1 MVQLAIVGVL
11 TSLAMNYLAH
21 ALEKNQTVLCQVRHK
36 STTAQQW
43 LVHNIISKQQNDS
56 SGVVN
61 SL

>member
-11 TSLAMNYLAH
+11 TNLAMNYLAH
-21 ALEKNQTVLCQVRHK
+21 TLEKNQTVLCQVRHK

-43 LVHNIISKQQNDS
+43 LVHISKQQNDS